1 MIGRIKNR
9 LNRIRVNIHRFGF
22 LKTLIYLFKN
32 VVIKRPINQINY
44 YLKRKKYPQNIIFIT
59 ALPKSGSTWL
69 SNMCADLDGF
79 DSFAPMKW
87 NTYIS
92 KKWDDSRW
100 DLEVDTF
107 KEFINKL
114 AVIRGHTWAI
124 PKNIEIL
131 EATNLKYIISVRDPR
146 DKLISEYWHSR
157 NFPGHWAHDQVH
169 KLSIDDFITIKLES
183 GEFEKETLNWIRC
196 WLKNRDLKKS
206 MIVRYQ
212 DLLDNTNAELE
223 KIFNFLGFKI
233 EQSTVKNIIEQNSFN
248 KITGRKRGESDN
260 TKFVRK
266 GMAGEWKT
274 IFSMEHKLLFSKIG
288 EDIIKDLGY
297 ETTLYNG

>member
-1 MIGRIKNR
+1 MIDWLKYR
-9 LNRIRVNIHRFGF
+9 LNRIQVNIRRFGF
-22 LKTLIYLFKN
+22 LKTLIYLFN
-32 VVIKRPINQINY
+32 NIFVKRPVNQINY
-44 YLKRKKYPQNIIFIT
+44 YLKRKKYSQNIIFIT

-100 DLEVDTF
+100 DLDTDTF
-107 KEFINKL
+107 KEFKNKL

-124 PKNIEIL
+124 TKNIEIL
-131 EATNLKYIISVRDPR
+131 KATNLKYIIGVRDPR

-157 NFPGHWAHDQVH
+157 NFPEHWAHDQAH
-169 KLSIDDFITIKLES
+169 EQSIEKFISYKLES
-183 GEFEKETLNWIRC
+183 GEFEKETLDWIRN
-196 WLKNRDLKKS
+196 WLKNRDLKES
-206 MIVRYQ
+206 LIVRYQ
-212 DLLDNTNAELE
+212 DMLDNTNSELE
-223 KIFNFLGFKI
+223 KIFKFLGFKI
-233 EQSTVKNIIEQNSFN
+233 EQSKIKKIIDKNRFD

-266 GMAGEWKT
+266 GITGEWET
-274 IFSMEHKLLFSKIG
+274 IFSKEQKLLFHKIG
-288 EDIIKDLGY
+288 EDVIKDLRY
-297 ETTLYNG
+297 EPTLNDG